1 MTDKV
6 EQIPD
11 PVREQAADW
20 MFRLQAA
27 PGDAALRQRL
37 AAWIAESE
45 SHARA
50 WAIAEKTWRVSGHAQ
65 PAFAHEWAHASRP
78 RKTRRINAET
88 IAGLW
93 RQQAAGARFWR
104 SRRIAVAAFGV
115 IACLAVTAIVPDIQ
129 LSLAADHVTDTG
141 EAREVR
147 LEDGSVVHLGAASA
161 IATSFDTQI
170 REVTLLR
177 GEAFFEVATDRTRA
191 FSVEADELTITVT
204 GTAFNV
210 GLTDRHVS
218 VAVARGSVHVS
229 RIGRPDDVELRPGEG
244 LSLDRSTGAQVRSAI
259 PVEFVA
265 AWRSGRL
272 VVQDVPLADVAAAIG
287 RYYHGV
293 ILISDARLKNS
304 PVTGIYD
311 LNDPVRALRALA
323 ASYGG
328 VVRQVTPYLVVVSA
342 G

>member
-1 MTDKV
+1 MTDMV
-6 EQIPD
+6 EQSPD

-20 MFRLQAA
+20 MFQLQAA

-37 AAWIAESE
+37 EAWIAESE

-50 WAIAEKTWRVSGHAQ
+50 WAIAERTWRVSGHAQ
-65 PAFAHEWAHASRP
+65 PAFAHEWANAWRP
-78 RKTRRINAET
+78 RKTRMINAEA

-93 RQQAAGARFWR
+93 RRRAAGAQFRW
-104 SRRIAVAAFGV
+104 SRRIAVAAFGMV
-115 IACLAVTAIVPDIQ
+115 ACLAIVAIVPDIQ
-129 LSLAADHVTDTG
+129 VRLAADHVTDTG
-141 EAREVR
+141 EAQDVR

-161 IATSFDTQI
+161 IATRFDTQA

-177 GEAFFEVATDRTRA
+177 GEAFFEVATDQTRA
-191 FSVEADELTITVT
+191 FSVVADEITVTVT

-210 GLTDRHVS
+210 GLTDRRVS
-218 VAVARGSVHVS
+218 LAVASGSVLVS
-229 RIGRPDDVELRPGEG
+229 RIGRPDEVELRPGES
-244 LSLDRSTGAQVRSAI
+244 LSVDRATGAQFGTVI
-259 PVEFVA
+259 PVQSVA

-272 VVQDVPLADVAAAIG
+272 VVQDVPLADVAATIG

-293 ILISDARLKNS
+293 ILISDARLKSS

-328 VVRQVTPYLVVVSA
+328 VARRITPYLVVVST